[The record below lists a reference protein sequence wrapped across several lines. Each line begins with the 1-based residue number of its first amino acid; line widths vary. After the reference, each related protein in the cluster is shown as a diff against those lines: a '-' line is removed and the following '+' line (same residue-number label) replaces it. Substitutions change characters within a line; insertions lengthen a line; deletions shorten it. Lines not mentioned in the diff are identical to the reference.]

1 MKSQLFSSW
10 PNATL
15 SIALLCAAVVIIGI
29 ALLPLHPIFK
39 AIVLAYVVL
48 P

>member
-1 MKSQLFSSW
+1 MKEQLFSSW
-10 PNATL
+10 GNATL
-15 SIALLCAAVVIIGI
+15 SIALLASAVVIIGI

-39 AIVLAYVVL
+39 AFVLAYVVL